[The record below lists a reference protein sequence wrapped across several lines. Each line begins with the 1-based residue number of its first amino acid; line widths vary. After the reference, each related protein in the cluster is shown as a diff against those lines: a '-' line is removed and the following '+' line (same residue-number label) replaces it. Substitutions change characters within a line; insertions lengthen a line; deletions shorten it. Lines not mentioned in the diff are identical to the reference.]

1 MPRDRFMLVR
11 HSTVVVHLT
20 IFWLAVQS
28 TGRLSAA
35 EPDFQ
40 KDIAPLLAAK
50 CLECHSGS
58 APEGALDLATQTGIN
73 KGGES
78 GVAILAG
85 KPDAS
90 LFWERIR
97 DDEMP
102 PKHPLND
109 KEKKAFENWIQTGA
123 KWSGQ
128 NIDRFR
134 YTSDSRAGYDWWS
147 LQSVRNVSPPQLDD
161 TRWPRNGIDHFVL
174 KRLHENQL
182 TPSAQ
187 ATPRAQIRR
196 LYFDLIGLPPEPKV
210 VAAFVAKPSEETYLK
225 IVDDLLASHRYG
237 ERWARHWLDV
247 VRFGESNGF
256 ERNDPRLNF
265 WYFRDWVINALN
277 NDMPYDEFVRMQL
290 IGDLLKPGPEGAA
303 STGFLV
309 AGIHNTVVGGSERMK
324 KLAKQDELEEII
336 SAVGQTFLGLTVN
349 CARCHDHKF
358 DPIKQTEYYK
368 LISTISGVNHGQRV
382 ERTAAETEQLKQ
394 LSEKLSDASKKLSVF
409 DSKVRGEILAARKKG
424 TVKRATPPKPFAQWN
439 FDGDLKDSI
448 GSLHGKFVGSAK
460 VENGALV
467 VDGKSYVQTE
477 VVPTELKEKT
487 LEAWVQVD
495 TLDQGGG
502 GAITVETK
510 NGGVFDSIVYAERQK
525 RRWMAGSN
533 GFVRTESFNGPEE
546 VEAAKAIVH
555 FAIVYQADGTIIG
568 YRNGQPYGTSIRK
581 AGLQTYAANKTRL
594 LFGLRHSPGGSNRY
608 LKARIHKASLYD
620 KALSPAAVAASA
632 GTDSDFVSEDQIVDW
647 LAPEKASQRAAL
659 KTRVSKLT
667 EERKQAEAGSN
678 RNIYTMNPGKPA
690 EIRFLT
696 RGDIE
701 LEGDVVTPGAVASV
715 SGVSASFGL
724 TPEASDAERRRKLTD
739 WITSPDNPLF
749 TRVIV
754 NRVWQYHFG
763 NGLVKTSSD
772 FGFNGGQP
780 SHPDLLDWL
789 VGHFRTNGLRLKPL
803 HRLIVTSAAYRQ
815 SSSTNETA
823 QKIDA
828 ENRLLWRKTPHRLE
842 AESVRDAIL
851 SVSGKLNT
859 TMGGPGFQDVKL
871 VPIKGTTYYQPFDP
885 DGDEFFRRTIY
896 RFAPRG
902 GRSALLDTFDCPDPA
917 TAAPRRAV
925 TTTPLQALSLLN
937 NSFVLRMSN
946 YCADR
951 ISKESGEDQSQQVER
966 AWQLAVS
973 RSPTEA
979 ERQASAQ
986 LLSQHGLPALCR
998 GLFNINEFVL
1008 VE

>member
-1 MPRDRFMLVR
+1 MTPELQERTRHAVLCLVVFVIT
-11 HSTVVVHLT
+11 SWKLT
-20 IFWLAVQS
+20 PLHAQAV
-28 TGRLSAA
+28 
-35 EPDFQ
+35 DFD
-40 KDIAPLLAAK
+40 KEIAPILASR
-50 CLECHSGS
+50 CLECHRGDE
-58 APEGALDLATQTGIN
+58 P
-73 KGGES
+73 KGGLNLTELVLLMKGGDS
-78 GVAILAG
+78 GAAVVVG
-85 KPDAS
+85 KAADS
-90 LFWERIR
+90 LLWERVSS
-97 DDEMP
+97 DEMP
-102 PKHPLND
+102 PKHPLT
-109 KEKKAFENWIQTGA
+109 KAEKQALKQWIDEGA
-123 KWSGQ
+123 RWGDAPLDLFSITTD
-128 NIDRFR
+128 N
-134 YTSDSRAGYDWWS
+134 RAGYDWWS
-147 LQSVRNVSPPQLDD
+147 LQAIQDISPPEVIDSAWL
-161 TRWPRNGIDHFVL
+161 RNGIDQFVL
-174 KRLHENQL
+174 QRLSEKQL
-182 TPSAQ
+182 SPSAE

-196 LYFDLIGLPPEPKV
+196 LYFDLIGLPPAPEV
-210 VAAFVAKPSEETYLK
+210 VAAFVANPSDKAYLK
-225 IVDDLLASHRYG
+225 LVDELLASHRYG

-265 WYFRDWVINALN
+265 WYFRDWVINSLN
-277 NDMPYDEFVRMQL
+277 NDMPYDEFARMQL

-358 DPIKQTEYYK
+358 DPIKQTEYYQ

-382 ERTAAETEQLKQ
+382 ERTPDEVRLVSRLSTELTDAA
-394 LSEKLSDASKKLSVF
+394 KKLATF
-409 DSKVRGEILAARKKG
+409 DDAARKAILAAREKG
-424 TVKRATPPKPFAQWN
+424 TAKPPIPPQAFAQWN
-439 FDGDLKDSI
+439 FDADLKDSI
-448 GSLHGKFVGSAK
+448 GALHGKFVGEAK
-460 VENGALV
+460 LDDGALI
-467 VDGKSYVQTE
+467 VDGNSYVQTAVIPSE
-477 VVPTELKEKT
+477 IKEKT

-502 GAITVETK
+502 GAITLETTT
-510 NGGVFDSIVYAERQK
+510 GGVFDSIVYAEREK

-533 GFVRTESFNGPEE
+533 GFVRTESFKGPEE
-546 VEAAKAIVH
+546 VDAAKRIVH
-555 FAIVYQADGTIIG
+555 FAIVYQADGTIMG
-568 YRNGQPYGTSIRK
+568 YRDGKRYGSSIRK
-581 AGLQTYAANKTRL
+581 SGLQTYAAGKSRL
-594 LFGLRHSPGGSNRY
+594 LFGLRHSPGGGNRY

-620 KALSPAAVAASA
+620 RALSPDAIAASA
-632 GTDSDFVSEDQIVDW
+632 GNDSDFVSEEQIVAS
-647 LAPEKASQRAAL
+647 LAPDEAKERASL
-659 KTRVSKLT
+659 KSRVTRLT
-667 EERKQAEAGSN
+667 KERKQAEEASN

-690 EIRFLT
+690 AIRFLT

-701 LEGDVVTPGAVASV
+701 LEGDIVSPGAVASV
-715 SGVSASFGL
+715 SGVSAAFGL
-724 TPEASDAERRRKLTD
+724 TPDASDAERRRKLAD

-749 TRVIV
+749 ARVMV

-789 VGHFRTNGLRLKPL
+789 VGEFRTNGLRLKPL

-815 SSSTNETA
+815 GSSTNDTA
-823 QKIDA
+823 QKIDS
-828 ENRLLWRKTPHRLE
+828 ENRLLWQKAPHRLE

-859 TMGGPGFQDVKL
+859 AMGGPGFQDVKL
-871 VPIKGTTYYQPFDP
+871 VPIKGTTYYEPFDP

-937 NSFVLRMSN
+937 NSFVLRMST

-951 ISKESGEDQSQQVER
+951 IAKESGDDQSLQIEK
-966 AWQLAVS
+966 AWQLTVA
-973 RSPTEA
+973 RSPTET
-979 ERQASAQ
+979 ERLASAQ
-986 LLSQHGLPALCR
+986 LLSEHGLPALCR

>member
-1 MPRDRFMLVR
+1 MIVR
-11 HSTVVVHLT
+11 HSSVLVHVT
-20 IFWLAVQS
+20 IFWLAAHS
-28 TGRLSAA
+28 TGRLNAA

-58 APEGALDLATQTGIN
+58 EPEGALDLATQTGLN

-78 GVAILAG
+78 GVALQAG

-90 LFWERIR
+90 LFWQRIR

-102 PKHPLND
+102 PKHPLTA
-109 KEKKAFENWIQTGA
+109 KEKKTFENWITAGA
-123 KWSGQ
+123 KWSGES
-128 NIDRFR
+128 IDRFR

-147 LQSVRNVSPPQLDD
+147 LQPVRNVSLPQLDE
-161 TRWPRNGIDHFVL
+161 TRWPRNSIDHFVL
-174 KRLHENQL
+174 KRLLDKQL

-210 VAAFVAKPSEETYLK
+210 VAAFVANPSEEAYLK
-225 IVDDLLASHRYG
+225 IVDDLLDSHRYG

-277 NDMPYDEFVRMQL
+277 NDMPYDEFVKMQL

-358 DPIKQTEYYK
+358 DPISQTEYYQ

-382 ERTAAETEQLKQ
+382 ERTAEEAEQLKQ
-394 LSEKLSDASKKLSVF
+394 LSEKLSDASKKLSAF
-409 DSKVRGEILAARKKG
+409 DSKVRGEILAARKEG
-424 TVKRATPPKPFAQWN
+424 TVKRATPPQPFAQWN

-460 VENGALV
+460 LENGALV
-467 VDGKSYVQTE
+467 VDGKSYVETA
-477 VVPTELKEKT
+477 VVPSELNEKT

-502 GAITVETK
+502 GAITVESTT
-510 NGGVFDSIVYAERQK
+510 GGVFDSIVYAERQK

-533 GFVRTESFNGPEE
+533 GFVRTESFNGSEE
-546 VEAAKAIVH
+546 VEAAKAVVH

-581 AGLQTYAANKTRL
+581 AGLQTYDANKTRL
-594 LFGLRHSPGGSNRY
+594 LFGLRHSPGGGNRF
-608 LKARIHKASLYD
+608 LTARIHKASLYD

-632 GTDSDFVSEDQIVDW
+632 GTDSDYVSEDQIVDW

-659 KTRVSKLT
+659 KILVSKLT
-667 EERKQAEAGSN
+667 EERKQAEAASN

-724 TPEASDAERRRKLTD
+724 TPDASDAERRRKLTD

-749 TRVIV
+749 ARVIV
-754 NRVWQYHFG
+754 NRVWQHHFG

-789 VGHFRTNGLRLKPL
+789 VGQFRANGSRLKPL

-815 SSSTNETA
+815 GSSTNEAA

-842 AESVRDAIL
+842 AEAVRDAIL

-871 VPIKGTTYYQPFDP
+871 APIKGTTYYQPFDP
-885 DGDEFFRRTIY
+885 DGDKFFRRTIY

-951 ISKESGEDQSQQVER
+951 VVKEVGDDQAAQIVR

-973 RSPTEA
+973 RSPTAA